1 MFKKLYEIKTDKLL
15 HFIANA
21 IIVWV
26 VANVLMFFINPFI
39 SVGIGFAVSVMVALW
54 KEYIY
59 DKKQGHGV
67 FNKEDLKFGILG
79 TIAMTIAMIC
89 IIFAI

>member
-1 MFKKLYEIKTDKLL
+1 MFKNLYEIKTDKLL

-21 IIVWV
+21 AITWF

-39 SVGIGFAVSVMVALW
+39 SIGAGFIASVIVALW

-67 FNKEDLKFGILG
+67 FNKEDLKFGIFG
-79 TIAMTIAMIC
+79 TIAMAIAMVVITIAI
-89 IIFAI
+89 

>member
-1 MFKKLYEIKTDKLL
+1 MFKWLYEIKTDKLL

-21 IIVWV
+21 VITWF

-39 SVGIGFAVSVMVALW
+39 SIGVGVVASILVALW

-67 FNKEDLKFGILG
+67 FNKEDLKFGVFG
-79 TIAMTIAMIC
+79 TIAMALVIALIV
-89 IIFAI
+89 IAI

>member
-21 IIVWV
+21 AITWFVT
-26 VANVLMFFINPFI
+26 NVFMFFINPFI
-39 SVGIGFAVSVMVALW
+39 SIGIGFAASVVVALW

-67 FNKEDLKFGILG
+67 FNKEDLKSGIFG
-79 TIAMTIAMIC
+79 TIAMAIAMIF
-89 IIFAI
+89 IIIAI